1 MVNIDK
7 RKALFVSG
15 IYEGITMKQQEKDP
29 CVWLIW
35 LIAALMASLFLMI
48 AEAEASRTMHLVDSY
63 VDGGVKICVYS
74 DGRNHEELE
83 RNRASS
89 CPYTHIFY

>member
-1 MVNIDK
+1 MSDKIPLEPKFNPLVSLLGAIVGIILAVLMMVI
-7 RKALFVSG
+7 LSG
-15 IYEGITMKQQEKDP
+15 NAY
-29 CVWLIW
+29 
-35 LIAALMASLFLMI
+35 AA
-48 AEAEASRTMHLVDSY
+48 RTMHLVDSY
-63 VDGGVKICVYS
+63 VDGVVKICVYS